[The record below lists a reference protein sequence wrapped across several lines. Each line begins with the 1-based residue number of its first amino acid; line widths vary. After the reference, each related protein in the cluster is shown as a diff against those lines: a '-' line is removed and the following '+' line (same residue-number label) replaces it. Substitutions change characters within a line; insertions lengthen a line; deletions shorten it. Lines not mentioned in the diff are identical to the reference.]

1 MAFVGEVVRAL
12 FGRKWWWVTLVVIGL
27 MILLARLGFW
37 QLDRLEQRRAA
48 NAQLLAAI
56 ESAPIDLNDEAS
68 AYVPMRPDEVSTDLA
83 NRDVTVTGEFDYA
96 NQRVLKLQNLSGR
109 AGVHLITPL
118 VLDGTG
124 ADVAILVD
132 RGWIPDAEFAAGNAF
147 DEATDTQTVD
157 GYIAMTETLLR
168 PAAGSA
174 APAGPGIELFRVD
187 ISAIQEEMPYR
198 LLPFY
203 VKVTPPEGGIT
214 GLPIP
219 MAKEVDLSEGP
230 HLDYALQWF
239 VFCLGLGTAYV
250 IYIIRWLKTKDAPES
265 QAAQEASA

>member
-1 MAFVGEVVRAL
+1 MMSFAGEVVRAL
-12 FGRKWWWVTLVVIGL
+12 FSRKWWWVTLIVVGL

-56 ESAPIDLNDEAS
+56 ESNPIDLNADA
-68 AYVPMRPDEVSTDLA
+68 ADYVPLRADEVSTDLA
-83 NRDVTVTGEFDYA
+83 NRDVVATGEFDYA

-118 VLDGTG
+118 VLDG
-124 ADVAILVD
+124 ADAAILVD
-132 RGWIPDAEFAAGNAF
+132 RGWIPDAEHQAGNAF
-147 DEATDTQTVD
+147 DEATGTQTVD
-157 GYIAMTETLLR
+157 GYVAMTETLMR
-168 PAAGSA
+168 SAADSA
-174 APAGPGIELFRVD
+174 APAGPGLELFRVD
-187 ISAIQEEMPYR
+187 IDAIEAELPYK

-203 VKVTPPEGGIT
+203 LKVTPPEGGVS

-250 IYIIRWLKTKDAPES
+250 IYIIRWLKTKDAPQPS
-265 QAAQEASA
+265 TTQEASV